1 MKKIMTL
8 IILVTAAYVSAAS
21 HQAEACVGKT
31 IAVGIVSS
39 SKDQLLAE
47 ILSVLINERTGTS
60 VTINAY
66 KNVQEVYQA
75 VKKKGEISILIENTE
90 RALEVLNRPAEKDAK
105 KAYAI
110 SKEEFRKH
118 FDLVWLQPFGLFL
131 QHGETNPSYW
141 CFAIAT
147 DALNNFPALP
157 RLLNKLAG
165 TLNEEAFATLM
176 KKLDNGGKPAVLAKD
191 FLKSKKLI

>member
-8 IILVTAAYVSAAS
+8 IILVTAIYFPAAS

-31 IAVGIVSS
+31 LAIGIVSS

-110 SKEEFRKH
+110 SKEEYRKH
-118 FDLVWLQPFGLFL
+118 FDLVWLQPFGFFL
-131 QHGETNPSYW
+131 QHGETNPSCW

-147 DALNNFPALP
+147 DTLNNFPALP